1 MELGGLEPPTSWVR
15 CAEVG
20 ADADGLLAIIHDSGT
35 PGDECLNATRERRRT
50 PRPAG
55 ARQPPVM
62 RCNNHRMP
70 RQDLVGLIIAGLALA
85 TSG

>member
-1 MELGGLEPPTSWVR
+1 MRG
-15 CAEVG
+15 
-20 ADADGLLAIIHDSGT
+20 
-35 PGDECLNATRERRRT
+35 RRRT
-50 PRPAG
+50 PRLAG

-85 TSG
+85 TSRRMRAYVGRARSRPADRRAAGRTEL